1 MPKRKDTPVR
11 ENKVISL
18 EKRAEDAEKPF
29 FEQLLQEGARK
40 LLQAAI
46 ENEILE
52 YIQFHQDRRDEDGQ
66 RLVVRNGHLPE
77 REIVSGVGPIKV
89 RQPRVRHRDGGQFS
103 SAILPKY
110 MRRTPSVDALIP
122 ALYLKGISTGD
133 FSEALAAILGEQA
146 SGLSATNIVRLK
158 AGWEDDYKRWCQ
170 RDLSQKRYV
179 YWWADGI
186 YFNVRLDEERSCV
199 LVLIGATE
207 DGNKELLAVVDGYR
221 ESAQSW
227 RELLGQL
234 KRMGLSSA
242 PKLAIG
248 DGSLGFWVALQEEY
262 GQVAQQRCWV
272 HKTANI
278 LDRMPKS
285 VQGKAKQ
292 LIHEMYLAPTRKA
305 ALAAYDQFISS
316 YQVKFPKACE
326 CLQKDKAV
334 LFTFYD
340 FPAQHWSHLRTTN
353 PIESTFATVRLR
365 TQRTKGSGSRIA
377 TLTMVFKLG
386 LEAQKHWRRL
396 NGAELVAKVITGVKF
411 VDGEEVTKQAA

>member
-1 MPKRKDTPVR
+1 VR
-11 ENKVISL
+11 ENKAISL

-46 ENEILE
+46 ENEIIE

-158 AGWEDDYKRWCQ
+158 AGWEDDYKVWCQ

-242 PKLAIG
+242 PMLAIG

-278 LDRMPKS
+278 LDKMPKS

-334 LFTFYD
+334 LFNFYD

-396 NGAELVAKVITGVKF
+396 NGPELVAKVITGVKF
-411 VDGEEVTKQAA
+411 VDGEELTKQAA

>member
-1 MPKRKDTPVR
+1 MPQS
-11 ENKVISL
+11 KVISL
-18 EKRAEDAEKPF
+18 EERAKDEEKPF
-29 FEQLLQEGARK
+29 LEQLLQEGARK

-46 ENEILE
+46 ENEVMD
-52 YIQFHQDRRDEDGQ
+52 YIQFHKDRRDENGQ

-77 REIVSGVGPIKV
+77 RIGPIEV
-89 RQPRVRHRDGGQFS
+89 RQPRVRHRDGGRFS
-103 SAILPKY
+103 GAILPPF
-110 MRRTPSVDALIP
+110 MRRTPSLDALIP

-133 FSEALAAILGEQA
+133 FTEALAAILGEKA

-158 AGWEDDYKRWCQ
+158 VGWEADYKAWSQ

-179 YWWADGI
+179 YWWADGV
-186 YFNVRLDEERSCV
+186 YFNVRLDEERTCV

-207 DGNKELLAVVDGYR
+207 DGTKELLAVVDGYR

-227 RELLGQL
+227 RELLQQL
-234 KRMGLSSA
+234 KRLGLSTA

-248 DGSLGFWVALQEEY
+248 DGSLGFWIALQEEY
-262 GQVAQQRCWV
+262 GPVAQQRCWV

-278 LDRMPKS
+278 LDKMPKS

-316 YQVKFPKACE
+316 YQTKFPKACE
-326 CLQKDKAV
+326 CLEKDKDV

-365 TQRTKGSGSRIA
+365 THRTKGSGSRIA

-396 NGAELVAKVITGVKF
+396 NGSELVAKVVIGVKF
-411 VDGEEVTKQAA
+411 VDGEEQTEQAA

>member
-1 MPKRKDTPVR
+1 VT
-11 ENKVISL
+11 ENRVISL
-18 EKRAEDAEKPF
+18 GKRAEDEEKPF

-46 ENEILE
+46 ENEIIE
-52 YIQFHQDRRDEDGQ
+52 YIQFHKDRRDEEGQ
-66 RLVVRNGHLPE
+66 RSVVRNGHLPE

-133 FSEALAAILGEQA
+133 FSEALAAILGENA

-170 RDLSQKRYV
+170 RDLNQKRYV

-207 DGNKELLAVVDGYR
+207 DGTKELLAVVDGYR
-221 ESAQSW
+221 ESTQSW

-248 DGSLGFWVALQEEY
+248 DGALGFWVALQEEY

-278 LDRMPKS
+278 LDKMPKS

-396 NGAELVAKVITGVKF
+396 NSPELVAKVVTGVKF
-411 VDGEEVTKQAA
+411 VDGEELTQQAA

>member
-1 MPKRKDTPVR
+1 MR

-46 ENEILE
+46 ENEIIE

-158 AGWEDDYKRWCQ
+158 AGWEDDYKVWCQ

-278 LDRMPKS
+278 LDKMPKS
-285 VQGKAKQ
+285 VQGRAKQ

-326 CLQKDKAV
+326 CLQKDKAA

-396 NGAELVAKVITGVKF
+396 NGPELVAKVITGVKF
-411 VDGEEVTKQAA
+411 VDGEELTKQAA

>member
-1 MPKRKDTPVR
+1 VR

-46 ENEILE
+46 ENEIIE

-89 RQPRVRHRDGGQFS
+89 RQPRVRHRDGGQYS

-158 AGWEDDYKRWCQ
+158 AGWEDDYKLWCQ

-278 LDRMPKS
+278 LDKMPKS

-365 TQRTKGSGSRIA
+365 TQRTKGSGSRMA

-386 LEAQKHWRRL
+386 MEAQKHWRRL
-396 NGAELVAKVITGVKF
+396 NGPELVVKVITGVKF
-411 VDGEEVTKQAA
+411 VDGEELTKQAA

>member
-1 MPKRKDTPVR
+1 VR

-46 ENEILE
+46 ENEIIE

-158 AGWEDDYKRWCQ
+158 AGWEDDYKVWCQ

-278 LDRMPKS
+278 LDKMPKS

-305 ALAAYDQFISS
+305 ALGAYDQFISS

-396 NGAELVAKVITGVKF
+396 NGPELVAKVITGVKF
-411 VDGEEVTKQAA
+411 VDGEELTKQAA

>member
-1 MPKRKDTPVR
+1 VR

-278 LDRMPKS
+278 LDKMPKS

-396 NGAELVAKVITGVKF
+396 NGAELIAKVITGVKF